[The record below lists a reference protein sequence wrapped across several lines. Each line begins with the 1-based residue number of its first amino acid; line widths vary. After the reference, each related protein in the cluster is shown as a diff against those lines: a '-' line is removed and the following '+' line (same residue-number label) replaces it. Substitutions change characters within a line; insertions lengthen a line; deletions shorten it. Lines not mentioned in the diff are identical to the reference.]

1 MRHGSLAMS
10 ALLVAGLA
18 AAGCA
23 TKQHV
28 REELAK
34 TEAKVGADVGRLDA
48 ELGQEKARVS
58 GLATQLT
65 ETRTVADEATRKASE
80 ATGAATQAGARA
92 EQAATRA
99 DEAAQTATQA
109 TGRAD
114 EALAAA
120 GRATAK
126 AEETDSRL
134 SRLWKSRNK
143 RTLADTTIV
152 LFGFDKWALDDR
164 AQTALLGLIKQLQ
177 DNPELT
183 VELEGYTDTVG
194 PQPYNIG
201 LSQRRAEAVR
211 RFLVEKG
218 VELPRIHAIGL
229 GDIRPAADNKTKQ
242 GRDQNRRVMVRLMA
256 PTE

>member
-1 MRHGSLAMS
+1 MRHGVLALS
-10 ALLVAGLA
+10 VLVAAGLT

-34 TEAKVGADVGRLDA
+34 TEAKVGADVGRLDT

-58 GLATQLT
+58 GLATQVT
-65 ETRTVADEATRKASE
+65 ETRSVADEATRKATE
-80 ATGAATQAGARA
+80 AAGAATEAGTRA

-99 DEAAQTATQA
+99 DQAAGAAGQA
-109 TGRAD
+109 LGRAD
-114 EALAAA
+114 EAAATA
-120 GRATAK
+120 NRAAAK
-126 AEETDSRL
+126 AEETDTRL
-134 SRLWKSRNK
+134 TRLWKNRN
-143 RTLADTTIV
+143 RRAAGETVVV

-164 AQTALLGLIKQLQ
+164 AQTSLLPLVKQLQ
-177 DNPELT
+177 DDPELT

-194 PQPYNIG
+194 PQPYNIR

-218 VELPRIHAIGL
+218 VELPRIHTIGL
-229 GDIRPAADNKTKQ
+229 GDIRPVADNKTRQ
-242 GRDQNRRVMVRLMA
+242 GREQNRRVMVRLMT
-256 PTE
+256 PGE